1 MLAKVSVNEFNIQK
15 TLKGGVFGRIPRK
28 KPQLSK
34 QNTTECLRF
43 AKLHIDDP
51 DATGGMWYDE
61 TEKDLFLYMRN
72 VWKTIIIK

>member
-51 DATGGMWYDE
+51 DATGGM
-61 TEKDLFLYMRN
+61 
-72 VWKTIIIK
+72 